1 MALTLALATNWQQL
15 EQEDDSNNVSIVTR
29 MLSITLLIVCHNTD
43 TQNPA
48 DHSICTQ

>member
-1 MALTLALATNWQQL
+1 MALTLARATNWQQL
-15 EQEDDSNNVSIVTR
+15 EQEDDSNNV
-29 MLSITLLIVCHNTD
+29 TLLIVCHNTD